1 MTRRRFGEL
10 NDLDLFIIPAATVA
24 IFGAEL
30 VMGVITEANVAS
42 SRQPTIP
49 SVRITLSLSTEGHSV
64 GVQVGHAIYGAGA
77 LGLYSWSLALATA
90 SPCSCLKVRH
100 S

>member
-10 NDLDLFIIPAATVA
+10 NDLDLFIIPAATVV

-30 VMGVITEANVAS
+30 VMGVITEAKVAA
-42 SRQPTIP
+42 RQPTIP
-49 SVRITLSLSTEGHSV
+49 SVRITLSLSSEGHSV
-64 GVQVGHAIYGAGA
+64 DVPVGHAIYGAGA

-90 SPCSCLKVRH
+90 SPCSCLKVH